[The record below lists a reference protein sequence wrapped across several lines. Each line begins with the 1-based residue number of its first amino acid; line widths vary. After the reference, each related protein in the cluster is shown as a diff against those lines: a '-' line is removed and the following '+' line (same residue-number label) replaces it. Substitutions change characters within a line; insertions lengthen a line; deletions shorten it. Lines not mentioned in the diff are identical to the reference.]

1 MKGEPMAKRRK
12 KGSSH
17 TPKAEDRHWYGRRQ
31 AARAAKSAS
40 RTGTAT
46 TGPARMMAK
55 RAAAS
60 SSHRTA
66 SGDAPE
72 VVAGR
77 NAVVEAL
84 RAGVPGTAL
93 YVTSTTDD
101 RVREAIMLAGDTR
114 MPLLEAG
121 KAELDRLTGGAVHQ
135 GIALQVRPYRYAHP
149 DDLPRRGTTPLIV
162 AVDGVTDPRNLGAIV
177 RSAAAFGA
185 TGVVVPE
192 RRAAGVTVGTW
203 KASAGTVAAVPVA
216 RATNLTRALRSYQ
229 NAGLFVVG
237 LEAGAS
243 VAVGDLE
250 LATDPL
256 VLVVGAED
264 RGLSRLVSEACDLL
278 VNIPM
283 SGKAE
288 SLNVGVAA
296 GIALYEI
303 ARRRS

>member
-1 MKGEPMAKRRK
+1 MAKRRK
-12 KGSSH
+12 KGPSF
-17 TPKAEDRHWYGRRQ
+17 TPKAQDRHWYGRRQ
-31 AARAAKSAS
+31 AARASKSS
-40 RTGTAT
+40 VRTGTTT
-46 TGPARMMAK
+46 TGPAK
-55 RAAAS
+55 RTPPPS
-60 SSHRTA
+60 SSRAGAAT
-66 SGDAPE
+66 E

-93 YVTSTTDD
+93 YVMSTTDE

-121 KAELDRLTGGAVHQ
+121 KAELDRLTDGAVHQ

-162 AVDGVTDPRNLGAIV
+162 AVDSVTDPRNLGAIV

-185 TGVVVPE
+185 GGVVIPE
-192 RRAAGVTVGTW
+192 RRAAGVTAAVW
-203 KASAGTVAAVPVA
+203 KSSAGALAAIPVA

-237 LEAGAS
+237 LQPGAD
-243 VAVGDLE
+243 VAVADLD

-256 VLVVGAED
+256 VLVVGAEG
-264 RGLSRLVSEACDLL
+264 RGLSRLVAEACDLL
-278 VNIPM
+278 VGIPM
-283 SGKAE
+283 PGKAE
-288 SLNVGVAA
+288 SLNAGVAT

-303 ARRRS
+303 SRRRS

>member
-1 MKGEPMAKRRK
+1 MAKRRK
-12 KGSSH
+12 KGPSF

-31 AARAAKSAS
+31 VARATKSAA
-40 RTGTAT
+40 RTGTT
-46 TGPARMMAK
+46 TSGPAK
-55 RAAAS
+55 RAAPATRAAS
-60 SSHRTA
+60 
-66 SGDAPE
+66 E

-93 YVTSTTDD
+93 YVMSATDE

-121 KAELDRLTGGAVHQ
+121 KAELDRLADGAVHQ
-135 GIALQVRPYRYAHP
+135 GIALVVRPYRYAHP
-149 DDLPRRGTTPLIV
+149 DDLPGRGGTPLIV

-185 TGVVVPE
+185 TGVVIPE
-192 RRAAGVTVGTW
+192 RRAAGVTAAVW
-203 KASAGTVAAVPVA
+203 KTSAGALAAIPVA

-229 NAGLFVVG
+229 NAGMFVAG
-237 LEAGAS
+237 LDAGAD
-243 VAVGDLE
+243 VAVADLH

-256 VLVVGAED
+256 VLIVGAEG
-264 RGLSRLVSEACDLL
+264 RGLSRLVAEACDTL
-278 VNIPM
+278 VGIPM
-283 SGKAE
+283 PGKAE
-288 SLNVGVAA
+288 SLNVGVAT

-303 ARRRS
+303 SRRRA